1 MSSGTL
7 ILDVRRAQAEAARRA
22 LANWQAPDDPA
33 KRADEV
39 EGLARELLN
48 IPRELRTVVNRV
60 LDNKP
65 KDGSILAYMNR
76 QRLELHALF
85 DSALAELRQA
95 RELAHESFAAG
106 YKVPSLPLLDKA
118 LQDAEQA
125 REDTLAHWTEF
136 PEGPIVIQP
145 EECISNE
152 EAFAILSEGRS
163 QEKLRELQNRLER
176 LDR

>member
-7 ILDVRRAQAEAARRA
+7 ILDVRRAQAEAASRA
-22 LANWQAPDDPA
+22 LSSWQAPEDPV

-39 EGLARELLN
+39 DGLARELLN
-48 IPRELRTVVNRV
+48 TPRELRTVVNRV
-60 LDNKP
+60 FDNKP
-65 KDGSILAYMNR
+65 KDGTIFAYMNR

-95 RELAHESFAAG
+95 RDLAQESVAAG
-106 YKVPSLPLLDKA
+106 YQVPSLSLLEKA
-118 LQDAEQA
+118 LRDAEQV

-136 PEGPIVIQP
+136 PEGPIVIRP

-152 EAFAILSEGRS
+152 EAFAILSAGRS
-163 QEKLRELQNRLER
+163 QESLRELQNRLER